1 MKLQLAEGFS
11 LKCSLN
17 WQVERKA
24 FFREYAL
31 PAGVGRLPWPAS
43 GPPAALAAVSTA
55 PRAAGGKKVA
65 KKRAAAG
72 SAAEPKRQKLRGD
85 EHALRVHD
93 EAPKGKIYV
102 GNGGTC
108 AYNVTLSQVNAV
120 RVHCHR
126 NKTFCPRP

>member
-1 MKLQLAEGFS
+1 MKWQLAEGVS
-11 LKCSLN
+11 LKFALF

-24 FFREYAL
+24 FFRDYAL

-43 GPPAALAAVSTA
+43 GPPAAVAAMTTA
-55 PRAAGGKKVA
+55 PSVAGGKEAA

-72 SAAEPKRQKLRGD
+72 PVSEPKRQKLRGD

-126 NKTFCPRP
+126 NNTFCPRP